1 MRNDELKKVC
11 QAYLELAL
19 NKDGGKYGRLVL
31 ALLGAIIEKD
41 PKLVYLET
49 LMSDENEAGTL
60 RKAQRNLAIAG
71 GMPGDLYDV
80 IQRVSK

>member
-31 ALLGAIIEKD
+31 ALLGVIIEKA

-49 LMSDENEAGTL
+49 LMSDEDEAVTL
-60 RKAQRNLAIAG
+60 RKAQRTVAIEG
-71 GMPGDLYDV
+71 GMEPWLYDLV
-80 IQRVSK
+80 QRFSN

>member
-11 QAYLELAL
+11 EAYLALAL
-19 NKDGGKYGRLVL
+19 QKDGGKYGRLVL
-31 ALLGAIIEKD
+31 SLLGVIIEKD

-49 LMSDENEAGTL
+49 LMSDENETVTL
-60 RKAQRNLAIAG
+60 ARAQRNLAVAG